1 MSAPI
6 VPITIRSIY
15 KNRNGE
21 NVNLPSRNGQG
32 TPDMRAA
39 LRRIDRDVKA
49 AGGLFQLSDLYRTY
63 EMQLQAHMDYV
74 SRKKSA
80 YSPPPGGSM
89 HESGRAFDVDIT
101 SLKMTLEAFW
111 KIAAK
116 HGVVP
121 IIDRPSTSIK
131 ECWHFECR
139 GSHDLVRQ
147 YYLAGKGKNMK
158 ASEAIAA
165 SAIVCTGVQVNRFKN
180 QTGAMTQSALIR
192 LGQDIGDLDGAVG
205 KRSKAAIG
213 ALGITATDPAAILS
227 ALEGLLAAKFPAEWD
242 TTGVSFAPGTQS
254 DDAELFRDNATVLS
268 GARRRGPPRGL

>member
-6 VPITIRSIY
+6 VPIAIRSIY
-15 KNRNGE
+15 KNRSGE

-32 TPDMRAA
+32 TPDMRTA
-39 LRRIDRDVKA
+39 LLRIERDVKA
-49 AGGLFQLSDLYRTY
+49 ARGVFQLSDLYRTY

-80 YSPPPGGSM
+80 FSPPPGGSM
-89 HESGRAFDVDIT
+89 HESGRAFDVDVAA
-101 SLKMTLEAFW
+101 LGMTLEAFW
-111 KIAAK
+111 KIAAR

-165 SAIVCTGVQVNRFKN
+165 SAIVSTGVQVNRFKD
-180 QTGAMTQSALIR
+180 QTGAMIQSALIR
-192 LGQDIGDLDGAVG
+192 LGQDIGDLDGSVG
-205 KRSKAAIG
+205 PRSKAAI
-213 ALGITATDPAAILS
+213 AAAGIPAGDPAAVLA
-227 ALEGLLAAKFPAEWD
+227 ALEAKLMEKFPREWD
-242 TTGVSFAPGTQS
+242 TSGVSFAPPSVG
-254 DDAELFRDNATVLS
+254 DDELFRDNAAAPST
-268 GARRRGPPRGL
+268 GRRRGPPRGL